1 MNGIDSVIAA
11 HLVRLNVCLFCQ
23 SLRSLAIF
31 GQEVDDGVQLLFV
44 FAFILGCFFVNL
56 PKIALIYQ
64 LFFVPL
70 HAKYGQKPVYD
81 LRM

>member
-1 MNGIDSVIAA
+1 MTALPHYLDTMHRENRLSRERLA
-11 HLVRLNVCLFCQ
+11 H
-23 SLRSLAIF
+23 IF
-31 GQEVDDGVQLLFV
+31 LLFEV
-44 FAFILGCFFVNL
+44 KLVNL

-70 HAKYGQKPVYD
+70 HPKYGQKPVYD